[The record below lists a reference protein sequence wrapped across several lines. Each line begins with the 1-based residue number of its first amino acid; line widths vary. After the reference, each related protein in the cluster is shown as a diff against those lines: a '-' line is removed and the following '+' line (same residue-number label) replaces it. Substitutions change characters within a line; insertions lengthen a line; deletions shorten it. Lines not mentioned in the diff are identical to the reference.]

1 MIMRHL
7 ILICAALSS
16 AATVI
21 TAQDAP
27 QRLRT
32 WVAQHESAVVRQAIE
47 LYSIPNVASDSVNIR
62 RNAAKL
68 IELLESRGVTARLLE
83 SPAGGPPAVFGEL
96 RVPGATRTIV
106 LYAHYDG
113 QPVATGPWMGDPW
126 QPVLRRFANGVAG
139 DVVPVPRD
147 GERVDPELRVHARSA
162 SDDKGPIIAMMAAL
176 DALRASGIQPGVNVR
191 FFFEGEEEAGSPHL
205 GPLLEAH
212 RDLLAGADVWIFAD
226 GPVHVSGAPQL
237 VLGVRGVAGLTLT
250 TYGPGRSLH
259 SGHYGNWAPNPA
271 VTLAHIL
278 TSMRDREGRI
288 LIDGFYNDVTP
299 PTAEERAAATRLAT
313 TDDSV
318 RRSLRLGRTEAGNEA
333 TAVRIMEPALNI
345 RGLRA
350 GGVGAAATNSIP
362 VSASASID
370 FRLVPRQT
378 PARIREQVERHLM
391 KLGFDVVSSPDAV
404 SQHRERERVVLLEWD
419 GGYRATRT
427 ALDHPVT
434 RTLAELTERAY
445 GRAPFIAPT
454 LGGSLPMYLF
464 EETLRVPLVVLP
476 MVNGDNN
483 QHAPDEN
490 LRLGNLF
497 DGIVLYGTIM
507 AEYDRR

>member
-1 MIMRHL
+1 MRRVFPLVAML
-7 ILICAALSS
+7 IATS
-16 AATVI
+16 AGS
-21 TAQDAP
+21 AQDLP
-27 QRLRT
+27 QRLRD
-32 WVAQHESAVVRQAIE
+32 WVARNEAAVVRQAVE

-62 RNAAKL
+62 RNAARL
-68 IELLESRGVTARLLE
+68 LELLRARGADARLLE

-96 RVPGATRTIV
+96 RTEGATRTIV

-113 QPVATGPWMGDPW
+113 QPVATGPWLGDPW
-126 QPVLRRFANGVAG
+126 QPVLRTFANGVAG
-139 DVVPVPRD
+139 DVVPLPAT
-147 GERVDPELRVHARSA
+147 GERVDPELRIYARSA
-162 SDDKGPIIAMMAAL
+162 SDDKGPIVAMLAAL
-176 DALRASGIQPGVNVR
+176 DALRASGIRPRVNVK

-212 RDLLAGADVWIFAD
+212 RDLLAADVWIFAD

-237 VLGVRGVAGLTLT
+237 VLGVRGVAGVTLT
-250 TYGPGRSLH
+250 TFGPSRALH

-271 VTLAHIL
+271 VTLAHLL
-278 TSMRDREGRI
+278 TSLRDINGRI
-288 LIDGFYNDVTP
+288 LMDGFYDDVTP
-299 PTAEERAAATRLAT
+299 PTDAEREAAARLAT

-318 RRSLRLGRTEAGNEA
+318 RRSLRLGRTEADNA
-333 TAVRIMEPALNI
+333 ASAVRIMQPALNV

-350 GGVGAAATNSIP
+350 GGVGTSATNAIP

-378 PARIREQVERHLM
+378 PERIRANLERHIAG
-391 KLGFDVVSSPDAV
+391 LGFDVVQTLDAV
-404 SQHRERERVVLLEWD
+404 SAHLSRERVVLVEWD

-427 ALDHPVT
+427 SLEHPVT
-434 RTLAELTERAY
+434 RTLAALTERAF

-464 EETLRVPLVVLP
+464 EETLRAPLVVLP
-476 MVNGDNN
+476 MVNADNT

-490 LRLGNLF
+490 LRLRNLF
-497 DGIVLYGTIM
+497 DGIVLYGTII
-507 AEYDRR
+507 AEYDQR